1 MGAKKS
7 KEMSKARLLVLAGA
21 TAYKAAK
28 LAKITHQAI
37 YAAPWYKKF
46 KMKKGD
52 LLNYEKIT
60 Q

>member
-1 MGAKKS
+1 LGAKES

-37 YAAPWYKKF
+37 YVAPWYKKL
-46 KMKKGD
+46 KQ
-52 LLNYEKIT
+52 EK
-60 Q
+60 QK